1 MTQGAEFP
9 AFMAK
14 QYDYDAHDL
23 RAGWAISIGDF
34 MEDDEESV
42 IGFDALY
49 RSMLQ
54 CRKGVLWKDSV
65 AAFYHRGVERTEKLC
80 QELHNG
86 KYKAAPPK
94 HFVISS
100 PKRREIASVAFR
112 DRIYQRSLNDNLV
125 YPIMTRSFIY
135 DNWACQ
141 TGKGTDPARARMK
154 EFLRRYYRRHG
165 TEGWVAQFDI
175 HGYYPNMRHDVA
187 EDTFR
192 KKLPGWA
199 FDRVQR
205 ILREQYEGDTGYNPG
220 SQLIQIAGISLLN
233 DLDHII
239 KERMRVKY
247 CIRYMDDLVM
257 IHQDR
262 GFLEEC
268 MQLVIAELGKLGF
281 EINQKK
287 TRIYPLS
294 EGILFLG
301 FIFRLTDTGKVLMH
315 PDPGKIKTAR
325 KKYRRLVSK
334 AKRGKCSRENV
345 DASWATW
352 IDHIS
357 KGNSYRL
364 IQRLNKFYSDLWKGD
379 GKDDPQETH
388 DDTCRNGCTGECGS
402 SGGKECCQH

>member
-1 MTQGAEFP
+1 MDTE
-9 AFMAK
+9 
-14 QYDYDAHDL
+14 
-23 RAGWAISIGDF
+23 
-34 MEDDEESV
+34 EESV

-49 RSMLQ
+49 ESMMR
-54 CRKGVLWKDSV
+54 CKKGVLWKDSV
-65 AAFYHRGVERTEKLC
+65 ASYYHRGIERTDKLTRD
-80 QELHNG
+80 LHDDS
-86 KYKAAPPK
+86 YRPAPTK
-94 HFVISS
+94 HFRIMH
-100 PKRREIASVAFR
+100 PKPREIASVAFR
-112 DRIYQRSLNDNLV
+112 DRVYQRSLNDNLV
-125 YPIMTRSFIY
+125 YPLMTRSFIY

-141 TGKGTDPARARMK
+141 TGKGTDGARNRLK
-154 EFLRRYYRRHG
+154 EFLRSYYRHYG
-165 TEGWVAQFDI
+165 TAGHVGQLDI
-175 HGYYPNMRHDVA
+175 HGYYPNMSHA
-187 EDTFR
+187 EAEENFR
-192 KKLPGWA
+192 MKLPKWG
-199 FDRVQR
+199 FRRVQR
-205 ILREQYEGDTGYNPG
+205 ILHQQYPGDKGYNPG
-220 SQLIQIAGISLLN
+220 SQLIQIAGISLL
-233 DLDHII
+233 DPLDHFI
-239 KERMRVKY
+239 KEQLHIHY
-247 CIRYMDDLVM
+247 YIRYMDDLIL
-257 IHQDR
+257 IHPDADY
-262 GFLEEC
+262 LETC
-268 MQLVIAELGKLGF
+268 MRQIIEKLAELGF
-281 EINQKK
+281 ETNPKK